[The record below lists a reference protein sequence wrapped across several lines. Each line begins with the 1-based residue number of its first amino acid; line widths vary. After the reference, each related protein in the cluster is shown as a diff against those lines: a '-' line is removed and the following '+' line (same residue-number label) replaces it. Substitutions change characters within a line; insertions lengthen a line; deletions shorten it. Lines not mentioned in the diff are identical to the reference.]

1 MRHLR
6 GHLLMFGEQEPSTL
20 GGSDGVRLLAVAGIA
35 EVARLAAVWW
45 LDPRRVEL
53 LVLPA
58 LPVIA
63 VLLAIGIAGVPPSQL
78 GFRRWSQWSTT
89 EKSYFVQ
96 VVVLANVV
104 FPLALAAPLAES
116 YAERGVVAFVVFTFL
131 PYLCYGFYQEIVYRG
146 MVQQELVR
154 RWGAVAGI
162 LASTLLFTFGPLHSQ
177 YFAARPG
184 VAVPMFAAIF
194 VMGLFFGLLY
204 RRSGN
209 LWLPAVFHALGN
221 AWMVSALG
229 ERI

>member
-1 MRHLR
+1 MQHLR
-6 GHLLMFGEQEPSTL
+6 GHLLRFGEQPPSTL
-20 GGSDGVRLLAVAGIA
+20 GSSHGVRLLVIA
-35 EVARLAAVWW
+35 AALEVSRLAAVWW
-45 LDPRRVEL
+45 LDQWRVEL
-53 LVLPA
+53 LVPA
-58 LPVIA
+58 LLWVA
-63 VLLAIGIAGVPPSQL
+63 ALLAIACAGVTPSQL

-104 FPLALAAPLAES
+104 FPLVLAAPLAAS
-116 YAERGVVAFVVFTFL
+116 YAERGVVAFVVLTFL

-162 LASTLLFTFGPLHSQ
+162 LASTLLFTFGPLHLQ
-177 YFAARPG
+177 YFATRPG
-184 VAVPMFAAIF
+184 VAIPMFAAIF

-209 LWLPAVFHALGN
+209 LWLPALFHGLGN

-229 ERI
+229 EWM